1 LLQALSSSVR
11 RNFGRTSLFG
21 SVPSTISA
29 LTALKQLYV
38 AYRPPIV
45 WAEMWDAY
53 ACSVG
58 VWRGPAFVR
67 KPACELRA
75 HRHTRFVSCLRFSAF
90 ASCGC
95 VIRVL
100 TGNAFTGTIPAGISA
115 LTNLDDLYALAP
127 IPHRRRST
135 RCFHACVSPAFV
147 SCGCVTRSLTNN
159 AFTGTVPA
167 GIAELTMLYN
177 LYALALMPHRRR
189 STCGWPAVFMLAFLR
204 HFVSCGCVIRMLTN
218 NAFTGIVPAGISTL
232 TNLDT
237 LYALA
242 ATPHRRCLACLPFAV
257 EQCTR
262 WEPLQRQRAFGY
274 LHTDPAQLLVNHPT
288 VLPRAAPSTSRLS
301 ATTPRSPRL
310 RASPPLLPSRL
321 GLNLRD

>member
-1 LLQALSSSVR
+1 
-11 RNFGRTSLFG
+11 
-21 SVPSTISA
+21 
-29 LTALKQLYV
+29 
-38 AYRPPIV
+38 
-45 WAEMWDAY
+45 M
-53 ACSVG
+53 
-58 VWRGPAFVR
+58 R

-75 HRHTRFVSCLRFSAF
+75 HRHTRFVSCWRFSALV
-90 ASCGC
+90 SCGC
-95 VIRVL
+95 VIRFL
-100 TGNAFTGTIPAGISA
+100 AGNAFTGTVPAGISA
-115 LTNLDDLYALAP
+115 LTNLDA
-127 IPHRRRST
+127 
-135 RCFHACVSPAFV
+135 
-147 SCGCVTRSLTNN
+147 
-159 AFTGTVPA
+159 
-167 GIAELTMLYN
+167 

-189 STCGWPAVFMLAFLR
+189 STCRWPAVFMLAFLR

-321 GLNLRD
+321 GLNLWD